1 MKIKT
6 IYLFIIIFI
15 ALACSERESLYDIQN
30 PDKDSIE
37 YSIVDVPIFG
47 SGYNP
52 ILPPWE
58 HVPDGEPRV
67 FGDRVY
73 LYGSHDN
80 AGQSMFC
87 DSIYNVWSAP
97 LNDLN
102 IWKLH
107 GVSFSTRKGKTSDG
121 LLYPDFVDWTDN
133 YLYAPDVVENNGK
146 YYLFA
151 YIVGSN
157 CAVGVSDKPEGPF
170 YNVTKLQA
178 PDGASNDFG
187 GWGQYMDPG
196 VLVDDDG
203 RVYIYWGYLGSHMAE
218 LDSKTMNKVLPNT
231 YIKDII
237 PTEQP
242 YGFFEAS
249 SMRKINGKYYYIYAN
264 GGILDYAIGDKP
276 TGPFEYGGHIIRNG
290 NNYPGGNNHGSL
302 CEINGQ
308 WYIFYHRMTNNTIY
322 SRKACVER
330 VTINSDGSIDE
341 VEMTSLGFNESL
353 NPYIETPA
361 YAACYLTGGNY
372 ITQIDSITHP
382 VVNNKD
388 NSVIGL
394 KYFDF
399 GNDGSELSVSIKLRA
414 KRQGYIEVYAGGV
427 DLSSSQKIGRVLFP
441 YSSEWIEVSAD
452 ISPVKGRQAI
462 YFKIKS
468 DKKNINIC
476 DFLSFRIDKKQMIN

>member
-1 MKIKT
+1 MNKT
-6 IYLFIIIFI
+6 YIVCFFINILLIC
-15 ALACSERESLYDIQN
+15 ACSEESLQYNPQY

-37 YSIVDVPIFG
+37 YSIVDIPTFKA
-47 SGYNP
+47 GYNP

-58 HVPDGEPRV
+58 HIPDGEPRV
-67 FGDRVY
+67 FGNRIY

-80 AGQSMFC
+80 AGQTMFC
-87 DSIYNVWSAP
+87 DSIYNVWSAS
-97 LNDLN
+97 LSDLN
-102 IWKLH
+102 NWSLH
-107 GVSFSTRKGKTSDG
+107 GVSFSTRKGKTIYG
-121 LLYPDFVDWTDN
+121 FLYPDFVDWTDN

-157 CAVGVSDKPEGPF
+157 CAVGVSDNPEGPF

-203 RVYIYWGYLGSHMAE
+203 RVYLYWGYLGSHMAE

-264 GGILDYAIGDKP
+264 GGTLDYAIGDSP
-276 TGPFEYGGHIIRNG
+276 TGPFEYGGHIIGNG
-290 NNYPGGNNHGSL
+290 HNYPGGNNHGSL
-302 CEINGQ
+302 CNINGQ

-330 VTINSDGSIDE
+330 ITIKPDGGIDE
-341 VEMTSLGFNESL
+341 VEMTSLGFNDSL
-353 NPYIETPA
+353 DPYIETPA

-382 VVNNKD
+382 VINNKD
-388 NSVIGL
+388 NSVIGF

-399 GNDGSELSVSIKLRA
+399 GNENDELRINIKLRS
-414 KRQGYIEVYAGGV
+414 KYQGNIEVFVGGS
-427 DLSSSQKIGRVLFP
+427 DLSTSQNIGEVLFP
-441 YSSEWIEVSAD
+441 KSSDWIEVSAD
-452 ISPVKGRQAI
+452 ISPVIGYKAI
-462 YFKIKS
+462 YFKIKG
-468 DKKNINIC
+468 DKKNVNIC
-476 DFLSFRIDKKQMIN
+476 DFLSFRIDKK